1 MLSDHGHLRNLL
13 IPPDSF
19 HDFCTPDKLTGTRYW
34 PKMLCDEDG
43 LNCLLG
49 SSGGPGEGCT
59 NGQYDQCAP
68 PIDTK
73 FEEHATTMQPLT
85 EKQMWHTIKQL
96 SNKAPGLDGIGFDF
110 LKALPYAAMRDLVQ
124 MYHKIEAEAM
134 KKTVISALLD
144 AANFYDRIN
153 LQKLAE
159 RWLVSN
165 YPGTHA
171 AFAMRR
177 QDPGGQKGHRA
188 AQWSLVGR
196 GRGHLK
202 EKNLRKPKCG
212 AANEDEGPPK
222 MRYSSWLYRSSSPPS
237 PSTTKR
243 AEERELGVALK
254 AARWAFR
261 TGMLNFVKRL
271 GGKSATLLAECA
283 LPYAL
288 CIVNV
293 YVNKYIT
300 AGYTSDPRGLRQVLG
315 EFRQHLSFV
324 GYNLGKNNEDLQH

>member
-1 MLSDHGHLRNLL
+1 MQGMCNCQEWRLDSSDPAIAASIVLS
-13 IPPDSF
+13 
-19 HDFCTPDKLTGTRYW
+19 
-34 PKMLCDEDG
+34 
-43 LNCLLG
+43 
-49 SSGGPGEGCT
+49 
-59 NGQYDQCAP
+59 
-68 PIDTK
+68 
-73 FEEHATTMQPLT
+73 
-85 EKQMWHTIKQL
+85 
-96 SNKAPGLDGIGFDF
+96 
-110 LKALPYAAMRDLVQ
+110 
-124 MYHKIEAEAM
+124 
-134 KKTVISALLD
+134 
-144 AANFYDRIN
+144 
-153 LQKLAE
+153 
-159 RWLVSN
+159 
-165 YPGTHA
+165 
-171 AFAMRR
+171 
-177 QDPGGQKGHRA
+177 GQKGHRA

-300 AGYTSDPRGLRQVLG
+300 VSILMVRVSSIGRASSALTLFCHTFHTKCLPVSMTRLSQCFAMARIGGFFVLSC
-315 EFRQHLSFV
+315 LV
-324 GYNLGKNNEDLQH
+324 L